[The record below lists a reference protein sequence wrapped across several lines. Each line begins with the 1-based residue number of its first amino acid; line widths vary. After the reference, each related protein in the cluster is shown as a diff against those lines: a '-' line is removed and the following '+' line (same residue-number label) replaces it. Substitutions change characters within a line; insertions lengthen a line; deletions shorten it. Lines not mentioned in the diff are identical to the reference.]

1 MTVQALRRGR
11 PEVLADLLALYGRD
25 MQAVAYLIV
34 RDRAAAEDIVADSL
48 LAALDHGRSLRDDEA
63 LRSWLLRIATNRALR
78 HRERSSRI
86 VELEVVQGVAA
97 ETRGAAADE
106 SMALWEAVCTLPP
119 RMRAAV
125 GLRYYLDLPVEQ
137 VAEVLEVS
145 PNTIKTQLKSALA
158 HLRTALADEPMGLG
172 EVRHA

>member
-1 MTVQALRRGR
+1 MTAQALRQGR

-48 LAALDHGRSLRDDEA
+48 LAALDHGRSLRDDDA
-63 LRSWLLRIATNRALR
+63 LRSWLLRIATNKALR
-78 HRERSSRI
+78 HRQRAARI
-86 VELEVVQGVAA
+86 VELDVVQGVAA
-97 ETRGAAADE
+97 ETRGPATDE
-106 SMALWEAVCTLPP
+106 SLALWQAVRTLPP

-145 PNTIKTQLKSALA
+145 PNTIKTQLKLALA
-158 HLRTALADEPMGLG
+158 HLRAALADEPTALG